1 MNIGTRILIEK
12 TCHGC
17 RGAEGKI
24 GVVTDGKNN
33 HGLWETDLGY
43 NVAVSNGGI
52 WRINNDAKVKILVA
66 STVKRKGKSV

>member
-1 MNIGTRILIEK
+1 MDIGTRLLIE
-12 TCHGC
+12 TTVFGC

-33 HGLWETDLGY
+33 HGLWETDPGY

-52 WRINNDAKVKILVA
+52 WRINNDAKVKILYSARV
-66 STVKRKGKSV
+66 